1 MRGVDMKHDFLGDL
15 LRHTGA
21 KVHPR
26 IFLNAADFDRIRTSD
41 DPIYAAGRA
50 NVIKAADAFME
61 KPLLHYDI
69 PDGIRLLA
77 VSRATLAR
85 SLNLGLAYQI
95 TGDEK
100 YAERLWRELENAAG
114 YKDWNPYHHLD
125 VGEMC
130 NAVAIGYDWL
140 YHYLTEEQRAVL
152 RAALQKNGFEATM
165 DDYLD
170 RERRRSYR
178 WYQDDPGDN
187 WKFVCNGGA
196 TVALLAICDED
207 DVDMPLLEQVFEYA
221 FEDTYRAVR
230 TMYHPDG
237 SYIEGFIYWNYASDY
252 LGHYVWA
259 LKSALGTDYGLCDYE
274 PVRTSAYYVKR
285 LCSNTFR
292 AFNFGDASESLMAV
306 PVLSWMGRYFNDP
319 VISTMR
325 ADVLRADPSEVE
337 PYDLLWYLP
346 CEAKYPETVPLAFG
360 NVGGDNAS
368 FRVGFGE
375 GDLYGAIHF
384 GENDAY
390 HGHADTGTFVIESE
404 GKRFICDL
412 GADNYNVKNYH
423 NAYRYRGE
431 GHNVL
436 VFNPSDGPDQNIRAY
451 TRVDRFSA
459 GEQGDSYAIA
469 DVSDVYFGRS
479 VVRGI
484 RMTEVNGFKWIT
496 VRDEYKLKKDE
507 CGFWFAHTTGD
518 IEINEDGDVAVITM
532 DGKKMLVICTTG
544 HRFEVMPCIQ
554 MHEGHIMQDQNDN
567 SEFKKLAIRLDPK
580 DKSVEVAFHPYKN
593 DGNSCYMPAPKPFK
607 EW

>member
-1 MRGVDMKHDFLGDL
+1 MKHNFLGDL

-26 IFLNAADFDRIRTSD
+26 IFLTASDFDRIRTSD

-50 NVIKAADAFME
+50 NVIKKADELMG
-61 KPLLHYDI
+61 KPLLEYNI

-85 SLNLGLAYQI
+85 SLNLGFAYQI
-95 TGDEK
+95 TQDTK
-100 YAERLWRELENAAG
+100 YAERLWLELENVAS

-130 NAVAIGYDWL
+130 NAVAIGYDWI
-140 YHYLTEEQRAVL
+140 YDYLTEGQRAVL

-207 DVDMPLLEQVFEYA
+207 DVDTSLLEAVFEYA

-230 TMYHPDG
+230 TMYYPDG

-259 LKSALGTDYGLCDYE
+259 LKTALGTDYGLCDYE

-285 LCSNTFR
+285 LCSNSFR
-292 AFNFGDASESLMAV
+292 AFNFGDAAESVMAV

-325 ADVLRADPSEVE
+325 ADYLRENLSLVE
-337 PYDLLWYLP
+337 PYDLIWYLP
-346 CEAKYPETVPLAFG
+346 CEAKYPETVPLGFG
-360 NVGGDNAS
+360 RVGGDNAS

-375 GDLYGAIHF
+375 DDLYAAIHF

-390 HGHADTGTFVIESE
+390 HGHADTGTFVIEW
-404 GKRFICDL
+404 KKRRFICDL
-412 GADNYNVKNYH
+412 GADNYNIHYH
-423 NAYRYRGE
+423 HAYRYRAE
-431 GHNVL
+431 GHNAL
-436 VFNPSDGPDQNIRAY
+436 VFNPSDGPDQNIKAY
-451 TRVDRFSA
+451 TRIERFSN
-459 GEQGDSYAIA
+459 GEQGEMFAIA
-469 DVSDVYFGRS
+469 DTSDVYFGRP
-479 VVRGI
+479 VKRGI
-484 RMTEVNGFKWIT
+484 RITEVDGLKWVS
-496 VRDEYKLKKDE
+496 VRDEYKLKKGE
-507 CGFWFAHTTGD
+507 VGLWFAHTTGD
-518 IEINEDGDVAVITM
+518 IELSEDGGSAIITI
-532 DGKKMLVICTTG
+532 DGQKMLVICTTG
-544 HRFEVMPCIQ
+544 LCFEVWDCKLMCEAHNQ
-554 MHEGHIMQDQNDN
+554 EGQYDN
-567 SEFKKLAIRLDPK
+567 SKFRKLVLRLDPR
-580 DKSVEVAFHPYKN
+580 DKAVEVVFRPFSY
-593 DGNSCYMPAPKPFK
+593 DGNGTYMPSPKPLC